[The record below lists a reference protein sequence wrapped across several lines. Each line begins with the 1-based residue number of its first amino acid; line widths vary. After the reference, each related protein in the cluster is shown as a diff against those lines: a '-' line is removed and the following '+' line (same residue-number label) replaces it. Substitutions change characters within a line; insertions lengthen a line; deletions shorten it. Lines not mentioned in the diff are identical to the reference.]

1 MESKKNELAEEGGR
15 VKNNIPGR
23 QNKGL
28 RLWAIGRVCVHTRV
42 HTRAGEIIS
51 VAEAGTG
58 EAGEGQAGL
67 Q

>member
-1 MESKKNELAEEGGR
+1 MESKKNEPAEEGGR

-42 HTRAGEIIS
+42 HAGEIIS

-58 EAGEGQAGL
+58 EAGEGRAGL